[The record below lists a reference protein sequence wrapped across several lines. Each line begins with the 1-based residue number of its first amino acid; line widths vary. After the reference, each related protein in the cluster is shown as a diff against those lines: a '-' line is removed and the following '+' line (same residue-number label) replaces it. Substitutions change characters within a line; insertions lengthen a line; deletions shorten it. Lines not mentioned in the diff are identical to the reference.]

1 MAQNLTVHD
10 KPVRKFSL
18 QDLVP
23 RKKRKSR
30 DMLAISPAANAFLNL
45 LMIIVCAMVLIP
57 IYVIVISSVTAESAL
72 TANGYRLWPA
82 KFATVAYQFLFTQG
96 SIVITAYENTI
107 IATVAGT
114 LIAVTMVGLYA
125 YAISRDNFK
134 FKTFFTFFAFFTM
147 LFSGGLVSYYMVVRQ
162 VLQIQNS
169 LWALF
174 LPSAFSP
181 FWVIVMRTFYRA
193 NVPNELIESARIDGG
208 GEWRIL
214 LQIVLPLSTPGL
226 ATVALFSAIGIWN
239 NFFNC
244 LLLVDDAKY
253 YSLQFTIYTTLNNI
267 RFLLENA
274 DKMAGIYTTL
284 NNIRFLLENADKMAG
299 LVNVSELPS
308 QTFRM
313 AMAVV
318 TVGPIVLAY
327 PYFQRFFIR
336 GLTIGAV
343 KG

>member
-1 MAQNLTVHD
+1 MAKDIYVD
-10 KPVRKFSL
+10 YKPVRKLSL
-18 QDLVP
+18 RTYFP
-23 RKKRKSR
+23 ASRKSK
-30 DMLAISPAANAFLNL
+30 DMLALSPVANLLLNL
-45 LMIIVCAMVLIP
+45 LMIFVCLVALIP
-57 IYVIVISSVTAESAL
+57 IYVVVISSVTSEAAL

-82 KFATVAYQFLFTQG
+82 EFSTTAYSFLFAQG
-96 SIVITAYENTI
+96 SIVVTAYVNTI
-107 IATVAGT
+107 ISTTAGT
-114 LIAVTMVGLYA
+114 VLAVIMVGLYA
-125 YAISRDNFK
+125 YAISRDNFQ

-147 LFSGGLVSYYMVVRQ
+147 LFGGGLVAYYMVMRQ
-162 VLQIQNS
+162 VLQIHNS

-181 FWVIVMRTFYRA
+181 FWVIVMRTFYKA
-193 NVPNELIESARIDGG
+193 NVPNEIIESARIDGAS
-208 GEWRIL
+208 EWRTL
-214 LQIVLPLSTPGL
+214 LQIVAPLAIPGL

-244 LLLVDDAKY
+244 LLLVDEAKY
-253 YSLQFTIYTTLNNI
+253 YSLQYT
-267 RFLLENA
+267 
-274 DKMAGIYTTL
+274 IYTTL

-299 LVNVSELPS
+299 LVNISTLPS

-318 TVGPIVLAY
+318 TVGPIIFAY
-327 PYFQRFFIR
+327 PFFQRYFIR

>member
-1 MAQNLTVHD
+1 MAKSVDADFKPLRKDNLRGLF
-10 KPVRKFSL
+10 PA
-18 QDLVP
+18 
-23 RKKRKSR
+23 SR
-30 DMLAISPAANAFLNL
+30 ESKDMLAISPAVNLFLNL
-45 LMIIVCAMVLIP
+45 LMVIVCLLALIP
-57 IYVIVISSVTAESAL
+57 VYVIVISSVTSEAAL
-72 TANGYRLWPA
+72 TANGYRLWPEE
-82 KFATVAYQFLFTQG
+82 FSTIAYTFLFSQG
-96 SIVITAYENTI
+96 SIVITAYINTI
-107 IATVAGT
+107 ISTLAGT
-114 LIAVTMVGLYA
+114 LLSVVMVGLYA

-134 FKTFFTFFAFFTM
+134 FKTFFTFYAFFTM
-147 LFSGGLVSYYMVVRQ
+147 LFGGGLVAYYMVMRQ
-162 VLQIQNS
+162 VLQIQDS

-181 FWVIVMRTFYRA
+181 FWVIVMRTFYKM
-193 NVPNELIESARIDGG
+193 NVPNEVIESARMDGAS
-208 GEWRIL
+208 EWRTFI
-214 LQIVLPLSTPGL
+214 QIVLPLSVPGL

-274 DKMAGIYTTL
+274 DKMAG
-284 NNIRFLLENADKMAG
+284 
-299 LVNVSELPS
+299 LVNVSTLPS

-318 TVGPIVLAY
+318 TVGPIIFAY
-327 PYFQRFFIR
+327 PLFQRYFIR

>member
-1 MAQNLTVHD
+1 MAQDLSVDD
-10 KPVRKFSL
+10 KPANKFSL
-18 QDLVP
+18 QNLLPV
-23 RKKRKSR
+23 KKRKSK
-30 DMLAISPAANAFLNL
+30 DMLAISGTANAFLNL
-45 LMIIVCAMVLIP
+45 VMIVVCVFTLIP
-57 IYVIVISSVTAESAL
+57 IYIIVISSVTAESAL

-82 KFATVAYQFLFTQG
+82 KFATVAYQFLFAQG
-96 SIVITAYENTI
+96 SIVITAYQNTI

-114 LIAVTMVGLYA
+114 FIAVVMVGLYA
-125 YAISRDNFK
+125 YAISRDNFR
-134 FKTFFTFFAFFTM
+134 FRTFFTFFAFFTM
-147 LFSGGLVSYYMVVRQ
+147 LFSGGLVAYYMVVRQ

-181 FWVIVMRTFYRA
+181 FWVIVMRTFYKA
-193 NVPNELIESARIDGG
+193 NVPTEILESARIDGA

-274 DKMAGIYTTL
+274 DKMV
-284 NNIRFLLENADKMAG
+284 G

-318 TVGPIVLAY
+318 TVGPIILAY
-327 PYFQRFFIR
+327 PFFQRYFIR

>member
-1 MAQNLTVHD
+1 MEASVKPSSQAVD
-10 KPVRKFSL
+10 KFFTSS
-18 QDLVP
+18 
-23 RKKRKSR
+23 KKNR
-30 DMLAISPAANAFLNL
+30 DMLAVSPSVDLIMNI
-45 LMIIVCAMVLIP
+45 LMIVACLVTLFP
-57 IYVIVISSVTAESAL
+57 IYVIVISSLTSEAAL
-72 TANGYRLWPA
+72 AQNGYRLWPSE
-82 KFATVAYQFLFTQG
+82 FSTMAYTFLFSQG
-96 SIVITAYENTI
+96 SIVMTAYKNTI
-107 IATVAGT
+107 ISTVAGT
-114 LIAVTMVGLYA
+114 IMSVFMVGLYA

-134 FKTFFTFFAFFTM
+134 FRGFFTFYAFFTM
-147 LFSGGLVSYYMVVRQ
+147 LFGGGLVAYYMVTRQ
-162 VLQIQNS
+162 ILNIQNT

-181 FWVIVMRTFYRA
+181 FWVIVMRTFYKS
-193 NVPNELIESARIDGG
+193 NVPNEVIESARIDGAS
-208 GEWRIL
+208 EWRTL
-214 LQIVLPLSTPGL
+214 LQIMLPLSVPGL

-244 LLLVDDAKY
+244 LLLVDDARY
-253 YSLQFTIYTTLNNI
+253 YSLQFTIYNTLNNI

-274 DKMAGIYTTL
+274 DKMS
-284 NNIRFLLENADKMAG
+284 G

-318 TVGPIVLAY
+318 TVGPIIFAY
-327 PYFQRFFIR
+327 PFFQRYFIR

>member
-1 MAQNLTVHD
+1 MAQNIYGD
-10 KPVRKFSL
+10 NEPIRKFSPHHL
-18 QDLVP
+18 LP
-23 RKKRKSR
+23 IKMRKSR
-30 DMLAISPAANAFLNL
+30 DMLAISPAANVFMNL
-45 LMIIVCAMVLIP
+45 LLIVICVLVLIP

-72 TANGYRLWPA
+72 TANGYSLWPA
-82 KFATVAYQFLFTQG
+82 KFATAAYHFLFAQG
-96 SIVITAYENTI
+96 SIIVTAYKNTV
-107 IATVAGT
+107 IATTAGT
-114 LIAVTMVGLYA
+114 LLAVVMVGLYA
-125 YAISRDNFK
+125 YAISRNNFR
-134 FKTFFTFFAFFTM
+134 FKTFFTFYAFFTM
-147 LFSGGLVSYYMVVRQ
+147 LFSGGLVAYYMVMRQ
-162 VLQIQNS
+162 VLFIGNS

-181 FWVIVMRTFYRA
+181 FWVIVMRTFYKMT
-193 NVPNELIESARIDGG
+193 VPNEVIESARMDGA

-214 LQIVLPLSTPGL
+214 LQIVLPLAVPGL

-267 RFLLENA
+267 QYLLENA
-274 DKMAGIYTTL
+274 NKLG
-284 NNIRFLLENADKMAG
+284 G
-299 LVNVSELPS
+299 LVNVSQLPS

-318 TVGPIVLAY
+318 TVGPIIFAY
-327 PYFQRFFIR
+327 PFFQKYFIR

>member
-1 MAQNLTVHD
+1 MEKSMTPASKLPD
-10 KPVRKFSL
+10 IILSGRKNKNR
-18 QDLVP
+18 V
-23 RKKRKSR
+23 
-30 DMLAISPAANAFLNL
+30 LALSPAVNAFLNL
-45 LMIIVCAMVLIP
+45 LMVIVCLLALIP
-57 IYVIVISSVTAESAL
+57 IYVIVISSVTSEAAL
-72 TANGYRLWPA
+72 TANGYQLWPA
-82 KFATVAYQFLFTQG
+82 EFSTMAYKFLFIQG
-96 SIVITAYENTI
+96 SILITAYGNTI
-107 IATVAGT
+107 IATLAGT
-114 LIAVTMVGLYA
+114 FLSVVMVGLYA
-125 YAISRDNFK
+125 YAISRDNFR

-147 LFSGGLVSYYMVVRQ
+147 LFGGGLVAYYMVTRQ

-181 FWVIVMRTFYRA
+181 FWVIVMRTFYKV
-193 NVPNELIESARIDGG
+193 NVPNEIIESARMDGAS
-208 GEWRIL
+208 EWRTL
-214 LQIVLPLSTPGL
+214 LQIVLPLSVPGL

-244 LLLVDDAKY
+244 LLLVDEAKY

-274 DKMAGIYTTL
+274 DKMG
-284 NNIRFLLENADKMAG
+284 G
-299 LVNVSELPS
+299 LVNVSTLPS

-318 TVGPIVLAY
+318 TVGPIIFAY
-327 PYFQRFFIR
+327 PFFQRYFIQ

>member
-1 MAQNLTVHD
+1 MARTDFFDQ
-10 KPVRKFSL
+10 KPVRRVNLRSVF
-18 QDLVP
+18 P
-23 RKKRKSR
+23 RSRKNR
-30 DMLAISPAANAFLNL
+30 DMLAISPATNLFMNL
-45 LMIIVCAMVLIP
+45 LMVLVCLVALIP
-57 IYVIVISSVTAESAL
+57 IYVVVISSVTSEAAL

-82 KFATVAYQFLFTQG
+82 EFSTAAYTYLFAQG
-96 SIVITAYENTI
+96 SILITAYMNTI
-107 IATVAGT
+107 ISTLAGT
-114 LIAVTMVGLYA
+114 VLAVAMVGLYA

-134 FKTFFTFFAFFTM
+134 FKTFFTFYAFFTM
-147 LFSGGLVSYYMVVRQ
+147 LFGGGLVAYYMVMRQ
-162 VLQIQNS
+162 VLTIQNS

-181 FWVIVMRTFYRA
+181 FWVIVMRTFYKT
-193 NVPNELIESARIDGG
+193 NVPNEIIESARIDGAS
-208 GEWRIL
+208 EWLTFIK
-214 LQIVLPLSTPGL
+214 IVIPLSVPGL

-244 LLLVDDAKY
+244 LLLVDEAKY

-274 DKMAGIYTTL
+274 DKMAG
-284 NNIRFLLENADKMAG
+284 
-299 LVNVSELPS
+299 LVNISALPS

-318 TVGPIVLAY
+318 TVGPIIFAY
-327 PYFQRFFIR
+327 PFFQKYFVR
-336 GLTIGAV
+336 GLTIGAI

>member
-1 MAQNLTVHD
+1 
-10 KPVRKFSL
+10 
-18 QDLVP
+18 
-23 RKKRKSR
+23 
-30 DMLAISPAANAFLNL
+30 
-45 LMIIVCAMVLIP
+45 MIIGATLTLLP
-57 IYVIVISSVTAESAL
+57 IFIIIISSVTSEASLAR
-72 TANGYRLWPA
+72 NGYRLWPEE
-82 KFATVAYQFLFTQG
+82 FSTSAYQYLFAQG
-96 SIVITAYENTI
+96 SIVLTAYKNTI

-114 LIAVTMVGLYA
+114 FISVLMVGLYA
-125 YAISRDNFK
+125 YPLSRDDFV
-134 FKTFFTFFAFFTM
+134 FGRFFTFYAFFTM
-147 LFSGGLVSYYMVVRQ
+147 LFGGGLVAYYMVMRQ

-181 FWVIVMRTFYRA
+181 FWVIVMRTFYKA
-193 NVPNELIESARIDGG
+193 NVPNELIESARMDGAN
-208 GEWRIL
+208 EWRTFF
-214 LQIVLPLSTPGL
+214 QIVVPLSVPGL

-244 LLLVDDAKY
+244 LLLVDEAKY

-274 DKMAGIYTTL
+274 DKLQGVV
-284 NNIRFLLENADKMAG
+284 NISD
-299 LVNVSELPS
+299 LPS

-318 TVGPIVLAY
+318 TVGPIIFAY
-327 PYFQRFFIR
+327 PFFQRYFIR
-336 GLTIGAV
+336 GLTIGAL

>member
-1 MAQNLTVHD
+1 MDITVKPESKMVD
-10 KPVRKFSL
+10 KFFS
-18 QDLVP
+18 Q
-23 RKKRKSR
+23 KKRKR
-30 DMLAISPAANAFLNL
+30 DMLALSPATNFVFTAL
-45 LMIIVCAMVLIP
+45 LGLLCILTLIP
-57 IYVIVISSVTAESAL
+57 IYVIVVASVTSEASLA
-72 TANGYRLWPA
+72 ANGYQLWPEE
-82 KFATVAYQFLFTQG
+82 FSTTAYTFLFSQG
-96 SIVITAYENTI
+96 SIVVTAYKNTI
-107 IATVAGT
+107 ISTVAGT
-114 LIAVTMVGLYA
+114 VLSVLMVGLYA
-125 YAISRDNFK
+125 YPLSRPNFK

-147 LFSGGLVSYYMVVRQ
+147 LFGGGLVSYYMVTRQ
-162 VLQIQNS
+162 ILKIHNS

-181 FWVIVMRTFYRA
+181 FWVIVMRTFYQT
-193 NVPNELIESARIDGG
+193 NVPNEIIESARIDGAS
-208 GEWRIL
+208 EWRTL
-214 LQIVLPLSTPGL
+214 FEIVMPLAIPGL

-244 LLLVDDAKY
+244 LLLVDEAKY

-274 DKMAGIYTTL
+274 DKMQGIV
-284 NNIRFLLENADKMAG
+284 NI
-299 LVNVSELPS
+299 SELPS

-318 TVGPIVLAY
+318 TVGPIIFAY
-327 PYFQRFFIR
+327 PFFQRYFIR

>member
-1 MAQNLTVHD
+1 
-10 KPVRKFSL
+10 
-18 QDLVP
+18 
-23 RKKRKSR
+23 
-30 DMLAISPAANAFLNL
+30 MLSISPVTNGFLNL
-45 LMIIVCAMVLIP
+45 LMVIVCLVALIP
-57 IYVIVISSVTAESAL
+57 IYVIVISSVTSEASL
-72 TANGYRLWPA
+72 VSNGYHLWPEE
-82 KFATVAYQFLFTQG
+82 FSGSAYKYLFSQG
-96 SIVITAYENTI
+96 SILITAYINTI
-107 IATVAGT
+107 LSTLAGT
-114 LIAVTMVGLYA
+114 VMAVVMVGLYA

-147 LFSGGLVSYYMVVRQ
+147 LFSGGLVAYYMVMRQ
-162 VLQIQNS
+162 VLTIQNS

-181 FWVIVMRTFYRA
+181 FWVIVMRTFYKL
-193 NVPNELIESARIDGG
+193 NVPPELIEAARIDGAS
-208 GEWRIL
+208 EWRTF
-214 LQIVLPLSTPGL
+214 LQIVLPLSVPGL

-244 LLLVDDAKY
+244 LLLVDEAKY

-274 DKMAGIYTTL
+274 DKMAG
-284 NNIRFLLENADKMAG
+284 
-299 LVNVSELPS
+299 LVNISALPS

-318 TVGPIVLAY
+318 TVGPIIFAY
-327 PYFQRFFIR
+327 PFFQKYFVR